1 MTMADEDGSTVPA
14 GPITFV
20 IEHRTVEQDGAETG
34 GPTVRVLGAAD
45 GHEYLRFDMF
55 NVRPHYHYEPPGVAE
70 RRLTIDTVAEGD
82 AVSWSLGRLRD
93 RLAPMLAEAG
103 GRGLADALDQ
113 QTVIRA
119 VAEVEALVRNP

>member
-1 MTMADEDGSTVPA
+1 MADEQGSQVPA
-14 GPITFV
+14 GPVTFV
-20 IEHRTVEQDGAETG
+20 VEHRSVEQDGAETG

-45 GHEYLRFDMF
+45 AHEYLRFDMF

-70 RRLTIDTVAEGD
+70 RVLVIDTVADGD

-103 GRGLADALDQ
+103 GHDLAGALDEQ
-113 QTVIRA
+113 VVTRA
-119 VAEVEALVRNP
+119 VTEVEALVRNP